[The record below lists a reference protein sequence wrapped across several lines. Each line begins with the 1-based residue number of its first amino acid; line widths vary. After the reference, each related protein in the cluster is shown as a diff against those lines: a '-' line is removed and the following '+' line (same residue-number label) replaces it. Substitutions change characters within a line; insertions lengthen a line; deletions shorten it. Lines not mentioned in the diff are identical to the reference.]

1 MTPETILV
9 QSLGGLARA
18 GVLFMLAAGLT
29 LVFGALRVI
38 NFAHGSLYMV
48 GAFVGA
54 TIVLRTSGNFWL
66 ALIAAPLVVAL
77 LGGLIEVSVLRR
89 IYRREHLIQLLATYS
104 LVLIVGDLVRLIWG
118 AQYLSISVPNI
129 FAESVQVAG
138 QPLPLYN
145 LVIITFAC
153 VTAVAL
159 WALFYRTGL
168 GRDIRGAV
176 SDPEMLGL
184 VGVNVPA
191 LFTTVFMIGAFV
203 AGLAGVIIAPS
214 TSVGLGI
221 DVETVVE
228 AFAVTV
234 IGGLGSFVGALIGAV
249 IIGQVEAF
257 GIMWVPRAALAFV
270 FLAMAIVLGLRPY
283 GLFGE
288 PER

>member
-104 LVLIVGDLVRLIWG
+104 LVLIIGDLVR
-118 AQYLSISVPNI
+118 
-129 FAESVQVAG
+129 
-138 QPLPLYN
+138 
-145 LVIITFAC
+145 
-153 VTAVAL
+153 
-159 WALFYRTGL
+159 
-168 GRDIRGAV
+168 
-176 SDPEMLGL
+176 
-184 VGVNVPA
+184 
-191 LFTTVFMIGAFV
+191 
-203 AGLAGVIIAPS
+203 
-214 TSVGLGI
+214 
-221 DVETVVE
+221 
-228 AFAVTV
+228 
-234 IGGLGSFVGALIGAV
+234 
-249 IIGQVEAF
+249 
-257 GIMWVPRAALAFV
+257 
-270 FLAMAIVLGLRPY
+270 
-283 GLFGE
+283 
-288 PER
+288 